1 MPWTVA
7 RSNRAEKS
15 LRAIPA
21 SDRRRIAA
29 AVDGM
34 GLNPL
39 QGDVVKLKGMDA
51 LRRRVGD
58 YRIIFEL
65 DLKARSVRILDIAR
79 RTTATYR

>member
-1 MPWTVA
+1 
-7 RSNRAEKS
+7 
-15 LRAIPA
+15 
-21 SDRRRIAA
+21 
-29 AVDGM
+29 M